1 MFGFD
6 VTNADFITLPGV
18 VGVFVIYTYLFI
30 IKVLLY

>member
-6 VTNADFITLPGV
+6 VPNVDFITILGML
-18 VGVFVIYTYLFI
+18 GVFVIYTYVFI